1 MKRFLIAFVLVIAL
15 VLSSGS
21 IALAK
26 DFTSPQGYVSDFAGL
41 LSQGARSL
49 LENQLSSLEKDTGAE
64 VAVVTITDLGGTTVE
79 DYAVRLFE
87 EWGIGKKSEDNGVLF
102 LVALIDRKVRIE
114 VGYGLEPVI
123 TDGRA
128 GRILDDDVLP
138 FFKSGDYEAGIIT
151 GTSSIEKYI
160 RDGSPPSVIEENP
173 INSLLEDQMP
183 LLALLGIITTYML
196 GFMARTKSFWLG
208 GVWGV
213 IVGIVLGFA
222 SGSTTTT
229 IVLPIITGIVGLV
242 LDYILSKNYK
252 ERAASGRSTG
262 WWSSG
267 GGFSGGGGSSFGGF
281 SGGSSGGGGAS
292 RGW

>member
-1 MKRFLIAFVLVIAL
+1 MKRFLIAFILA
-15 VLSSGS
+15 
-21 IALAK
+21 IALAFSGSSIVFAK
-26 DFTSPQGYVSDFAGL
+26 DFPSPQGYVSDFAGL
-41 LSQGARSL
+41 LSQGAGSL
-49 LENQLSSLEKDTGAE
+49 LEAQLSRLEKDTGAE
-64 VAVVTITDLGGTTVE
+64 VAVVTVTELGGTTVE

-87 EWGIGKKSEDNGVLF
+87 EWGIGKKNEDNGVLF

-213 IVGIVLGFA
+213 IVGVVLGFA
-222 SGSTTTT
+222 AGSTTTT
-229 IVLPIITGIVGLV
+229 IVLPIITGVVGLV

-252 ERAASGRSTG
+252 ERASSGMSTG

>member
-1 MKRFLIAFVLVIAL
+1 MKRLIIAALLTLSLALSGGVVLA
-15 VLSSGS
+15 
-21 IALAK
+21 A
-26 DFTSPQGYVSDFAGL
+26 DFPKPEGYVSDFAGL
-41 LSQGARSL
+41 LSQGAGSL
-49 LENQLSSLEKDTGAE
+49 LEAQLSRLEKDTGAE
-64 VAVVTITDLGGTTVE
+64 VAVVTVTELGGTTVE

-87 EWGIGKKSEDNGVLF
+87 EWGIGKKNEDNGVLF

-151 GTSSIEKYI
+151 GTSSIERYI

-213 IVGIVLGFA
+213 IVGVVLGFA
-222 SGSTTTT
+222 SGSTTTI